1 MSVEEL
7 KSRLLKANKAYRE
20 GSPFMTDQEFDD
32 LCDELQ
38 SMVDPADWAK
48 FRDGLNEGRGKVRHP
63 YVMGSL
69 DKLKAEEPGAVFDFA
84 LQQYFKVLFR

>member
-48 FRDGLNEGRGKVRHP
+48 FRDGLNEGPVTSPVSFTTH
-63 YVMGSL
+63 VSL
-69 DKLKAEEPGAVFDFA
+69 AFRRKRLTRLLTMEPPIYSTKSGI
-84 LQQYFKVLFR
+84 